1 MGLSWPKLPFQ
12 FTLKSLKPHG
22 LMTRFLLIFFT
33 PLVLVQLVAAFVFVD
48 RHLDSVTKLLAQN
61 IVGASRSLINLYEK
75 KIFTED
81 ELNRISTNHYHFA
94 YKFYPDR
101 SLTEEKSASG
111 WITGY
116 LKRELELS
124 IKYKYQVFSK
134 KSLLFLLIQLP
145 DGVMQLDFPRKLL
158 FSNTAELVLYWALGT
173 TIFSILIAGL
183 FLRNQIRPLILLE
196 RKTKQFGRGETIDDV
211 PVHGAKEIR
220 NLIES
225 FNIMKNR
232 IKRQVMQRTQV
243 LAGISHDLRTPLT
256 RLKLEL
262 SMAPKSDLTQSLNHD
277 VEEMQSMVSA
287 YLDFAKGDHRESFEE
302 IHLRPF
308 LERLIKKF
316 KNVDIDFKYSDILP
330 DVVFNGRPE
339 SLERAF
345 ENLFNNASRHASTVS
360 IYHEESRDHVHIIL
374 DDDGKGIPKDKR
386 QEVFQAFYR
395 LDASRNT
402 ETGGVGLGLSIVQDI
417 IHSHGGRID
426 LDEAPGGGLRI
437 QIKLPK

>member
-1 MGLSWPKLPFQ
+1 MGLSWPKIFWKPS
-12 FTLKSLKPHG
+12 LKFLKPHG
-22 LMTRFLLIFFT
+22 LMSRFLLIFFT

-61 IVGASRSLINLYEK
+61 IVGASQSLINLYERK
-75 KIFTED
+75 LFTEE
-81 ELNRISTNHYHFA
+81 ELNRISTNHYRFS

-101 SLTEEKSASG
+101 SLTPEKSASG
-111 WITGY
+111 WIAGY
-116 LKRELELS
+116 LKRELERS
-124 IKYKYQVFSK
+124 IRYKYQVFSK
-134 KSLLFLLIQLP
+134 DSQLFLLIQLP
-145 DGVMQLDFPRKLL
+145 DGVMQLDFPRKRL

-173 TIFSILIAGL
+173 MILSIIIAGI
-183 FLRNQIRPLILLE
+183 FLRNQVRPLIVLE
-196 RKTKQFGRGETIDDV
+196 KRTRQFGRGESIEDV

-262 SMAPKSDLTQSLNHD
+262 SMAPDNEMTKSLSHD
-277 VEEMQSMVSA
+277 VDEMQSMVGA

-302 IHLRPF
+302 IHLRAF
-308 LERLIKKF
+308 MTRLIEKF
-316 KNVDIDFKYSDILP
+316 KGVDVDFKYSDVLP
-330 DVVFNGRPE
+330 DIVFNGRPE
-339 SLERAF
+339 SLSRAF
-345 ENLFNNASRHASTVS
+345 ENLFNNASRHAQTVS
-360 IYHEESRDHVHIIL
+360 IYHEESRDHVHITL

-395 LDASRNT
+395 LDASRNA

-437 QIKLPK
+437 NIKLPK

>member
-1 MGLSWPKLPFQ
+1 
-12 FTLKSLKPHG
+12 
-22 LMTRFLLIFFT
+22 
-33 PLVLVQLVAAFVFVD
+33 
-48 RHLDSVTKLLAQN
+48 
-61 IVGASRSLINLYEK
+61 
-75 KIFTED
+75 
-81 ELNRISTNHYHFA
+81 
-94 YKFYPDR
+94 
-101 SLTEEKSASG
+101 
-111 WITGY
+111 
-116 LKRELELS
+116 
-124 IKYKYQVFSK
+124 
-134 KSLLFLLIQLP
+134 
-145 DGVMQLDFPRKLL
+145 
-158 FSNTAELVLYWALGT
+158 
-173 TIFSILIAGL
+173 
-183 FLRNQIRPLILLE
+183 
-196 RKTKQFGRGETIDDV
+196 
-211 PVHGAKEIR
+211 
-220 NLIES
+220 
-225 FNIMKNR
+225 
-232 IKRQVMQRTQV
+232 MQRTQV